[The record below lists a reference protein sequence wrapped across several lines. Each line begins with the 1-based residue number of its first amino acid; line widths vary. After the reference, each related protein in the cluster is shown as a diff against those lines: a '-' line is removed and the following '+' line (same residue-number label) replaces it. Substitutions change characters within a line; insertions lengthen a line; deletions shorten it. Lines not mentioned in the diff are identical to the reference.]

1 MKVPVMLLLSVEPA
15 IDTDLEPVF
24 AKLCLPT
31 GIHFKDV
38 WSRLRMKQ
46 DGTLFSSAV
55 VTVMKI
61 HKLSFVFLAPSGIS
75 TFPFFDIRFT
85 KAIRLNKLL
94 AHEDESKSPWL
105 YSGYLAIS
113 ALAVTIAMAD
123 EISPPLLLVANKY
136 RWTISSSEPSKRD
149 RPRGRHFKALLIS
162 RSFGSLFKFPFVK
175 IAKSSDD
182 AFV

>member
-1 MKVPVMLLLSVEPA
+1 
-15 IDTDLEPVF
+15 
-24 AKLCLPT
+24 
-31 GIHFKDV
+31 
-38 WSRLRMKQ
+38 
-46 DGTLFSSAV
+46 
-55 VTVMKI
+55 MKI

-136 RWTISSSEPSKRD
+136 R
-149 RPRGRHFKALLIS
+149 
-162 RSFGSLFKFPFVK
+162 
-175 IAKSSDD
+175 
-182 AFV
+182 